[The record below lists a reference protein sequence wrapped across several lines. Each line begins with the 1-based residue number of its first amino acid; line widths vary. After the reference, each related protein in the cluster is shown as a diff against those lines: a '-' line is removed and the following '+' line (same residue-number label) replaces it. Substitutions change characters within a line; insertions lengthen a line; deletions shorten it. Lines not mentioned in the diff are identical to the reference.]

1 MPLGPRRKNR
11 KSDAKT
17 LGALDLGA
25 FWPKGRSPKRWV
37 SVSAPLDET
46 AAIE

>member
-25 FWPKGRSPKRWV
+25 FLAPEPQAEALGIGL
-37 SVSAPLDET
+37 SA
-46 AAIE
+46 A